1 MIAQQYPEETRQH
14 RLNMIEVYIGH
25 YILANGQKPYSDGE
39 TKAYETVMKEL
50 NFSKE
55 MFDYLNL
62 SKSRS
67 EELVLL

>member
-1 MIAQQYPEETRQH
+1 
-14 RLNMIEVYIGH
+14 MIEVYIGH